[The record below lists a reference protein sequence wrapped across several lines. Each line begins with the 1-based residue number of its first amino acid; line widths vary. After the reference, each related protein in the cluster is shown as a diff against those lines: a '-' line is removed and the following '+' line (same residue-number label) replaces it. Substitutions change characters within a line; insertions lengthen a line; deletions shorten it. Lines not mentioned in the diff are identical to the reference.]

1 MTANLSA
8 QPGRGQEPR
17 QTSSARRLMSR
28 VAALISE
35 CDYAQR
41 RWVQLKLSPES
52 YATEPDRAPGTY
64 AEFLY
69 RSSGS
74 MWREPSARERKSC
87 GRGVS

>member
-1 MTANLSA
+1 MTANLPPQQS
-8 QPGRGQEPR
+8 RGPEPR
-17 QTSSARRLMSR
+17 QTSSTRRLISR
-28 VAALISE
+28 VAALIAE

-52 YATEPDRAPGTY
+52 YVMEPHRAPGTY

-69 RSSGS
+69 RASGAT
-74 MWREPSARERKSC
+74 WHEPSARERESC

>member
-1 MTANLSA
+1 MTANLPPQQS
-8 QPGRGQEPR
+8 RGQAPR
-17 QTSSARRLMSR
+17 PTSSARRLFSR
-28 VAALISE
+28 VAALIAE

-52 YATEPDRAPGTY
+52 YAMQPDRGPDSY

-69 RSSGS
+69 RASGS
-74 MWREPSARERKSC
+74 TWHEPSARERESC